1 MSGPASDDPSP
12 HGDERRPGGRVELA
26 PRIFA
31 PESAIRLQYSRSS
44 GPGGQNV
51 NKVNT
56 RVQLW
61 LPVTAIE
68 GLSPAAVER
77 LRGIAPSRITAEGE
91 ILIDADVERTQEGNR
106 QAVFDRLRDLL
117 EQARRE
123 PKRRR
128 RTKPSRAAKARRVN
142 AKRQR
147 GEVKAKR
154 RYRRN
159 ED

>member
-1 MSGPASDDPSP
+1 MSEAEPLAS
-12 HGDERRPGGRVELA
+12 GMIELA
-26 PRIFA
+26 PGVSVA
-31 PESAIRLQYSRSS
+31 ESAVRLQYSRSS

-61 LPVTAIE
+61 APLGAIVGMSE
-68 GLSPAAVER
+68 RAVER
-77 LRGIAPSRITAEGE
+77 LRRIAPSRVTAEGE
-91 ILIDADVERTQEGNR
+91 IYIEADVERTQEGNR
-106 QAVFDRLRDLL
+106 QAVFDRLRMLVA
-117 EQARRE
+117 QAIKE

-128 RTKPSRAAKARRVN
+128 KTKVSRAAKAKRVN

-154 RYRRN
+154 RYRG
-159 ED
+159 EE

>member
-1 MSGPASDDPSP
+1 MSDGGETGP
-12 HGDERRPGGRVELA
+12 RTPGGVIELA
-26 PRIFA
+26 PGVTV
-31 PESAIRLQYSRSS
+31 PESAVRLQYSRSS

-56 RVQLW
+56 RTQLW
-61 LPVTAIE
+61 APIAAIAGMSE
-68 GLSPAAVER
+68 AAVER
-77 LRGIAPSRITAEGE
+77 LRRIAPSKVTAEGE
-91 ILIDADVERTQEGNR
+91 IHIDADVERTQEGNR
-106 QAVFDRLRDLL
+106 QAVFERLRALVA
-117 EQARRE
+117 QAIKE

-128 RTKPSRAAKARRVN
+128 KTKVSRAAKAKRMN

-154 RYRRN
+154 RFRG

>member
-1 MSGPASDDPSP
+1 MDLVVSP
-12 HGDERRPGGRVELA
+12 ELTIPDA
-26 PRIFA
+26 ELRLSFA
-31 PESAIRLQYSRSS
+31 RSS

-61 LPVTAIE
+61 VPIAAIS
-68 GLSPAAVER
+68 GLSEGAVER
-77 LRGIAPSRITAEGE
+77 LRRIAPSRITGEGE
-91 ILIDADVERTQEGNR
+91 ILIEADVERTQERNR
-106 QAVFDRLRDLL
+106 EAVFARLRDLL
-117 EQARRE
+117 ELAMKE

-128 RTKPSRAAKARRVN
+128 KTRPSRSAKEKRV
-142 AKRQR
+142 KSKTRR

-154 RYRRN
+154 RYRG